1 MKTDTLSEW
10 NPLWWQ
16 VVGAIRRAF
25 LSELCR
31 KPHFQFG
38 KKSNSWWTVIANCI
52 SPFFFLYSKNMGLW
66 EPFLSI
72 SFGRGRQEQHKTN
85 PSSGETWIFHYR
97 PPQPSGHTT
106 YQYTA
111 PALGVHYQYTAP
123 VLLGW
128 RIAHLQWQT
137 RKRRPTRKRW
147 CCESFSDMQSEA
159 HFAHLVNRKRKALSN
174 SELNFRT
181 WCLN

>member
-1 MKTDTLSEW
+1 MESSMVASGRGHQESISKWIISKTTF
-10 NPLWWQ
+10 PVWQ
-16 VVGAIRRAF
+16 KIKQ
-25 LSELCR
+25 LMDCYCKL
-31 KPHFQFG
+31 H
-38 KKSNSWWTVIANCI
+38 I
-52 SPFFFLYSKNMGLW
+52 SVFFFLYSKNMGLW

-123 VLLGW
+123 ALLGW
-128 RIAHLQWQT
+128 RTAHLQWQT
-137 RKRRPTRKRW
+137 RKGRPTRKRW